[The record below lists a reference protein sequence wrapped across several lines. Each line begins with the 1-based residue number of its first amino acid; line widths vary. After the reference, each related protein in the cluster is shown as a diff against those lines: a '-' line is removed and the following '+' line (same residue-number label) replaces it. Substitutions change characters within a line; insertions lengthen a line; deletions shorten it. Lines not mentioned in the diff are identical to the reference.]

1 MTVVEAPPPLPVRDK
16 ARDGTR
22 DQGAREGT
30 GGGLSPM
37 LTRLAA
43 ERATGVLVRE
53 GGALYLADGLV
64 LHAESPY
71 APGIGTLLTACGAV
85 PADQWWTAA
94 GTAGDLPG
102 TARLLLAG
110 GWLTRAALEICHLHA
125 LYDAAYFAL
134 APSSSPG
141 RFHYGPAP
149 EAGSPLPGVPVA
161 AVEREVLRR
170 RALLHRLWPDALLDG
185 VPLLRTAPVAAPGVT
200 ARQAAVLA
208 LADGVRTAPDIALAQ
223 GRRVFP
229 TLVEV
234 RRLVA
239 AGLLGT
245 PPPPPAAA
253 APPSAPPDVDP
264 HIALLKRV
272 RDALEAL

>member
-1 MTVVEAPPPLPVRDK
+1 MTVTQAPPPLPMRDK
-16 ARDGTR
+16 ARDRTAEAA
-22 DQGAREGT
+22 AREGV
-30 GGGLSPM
+30 GGLSPM

-53 GGALYLADGLV
+53 GGALYLAGGLV

-71 APGIGTLLTACGAV
+71 APGIGTLLTAGGV
-85 PADQWWTAA
+85 LPAEEWWRAA
-94 GTAGDLPG
+94 GIAGDLPG

-110 GWLTRAALEICHLHA
+110 GRLTPAALEICHLHA

-149 EAGSPLPGVPVA
+149 DADGPLPAVPVA

-185 VPLLRTAPVAAPGVT
+185 VPLLRSTPVAAPGVT
-200 ARQAAVLA
+200 TRQAAVLS

-234 RRLVA
+234 RRLAA

-245 PPPPPAAA
+245 PPPPGAAS
-253 APPSAPPDVDP
+253 PPSELPDVDP

>member
-1 MTVVEAPPPLPVRDK
+1 MTVTQAPPPLPMRDK
-16 ARDGTR
+16 ARDRTAEAA
-22 DQGAREGT
+22 AREGV
-30 GGGLSPM
+30 GGLSPM

-53 GGALYLADGLV
+53 GGALYLAGGLV

-71 APGIGTLLTACGAV
+71 APGIGTLLTAGGV
-85 PADQWWTAA
+85 LPAEEWWRAA
-94 GTAGDLPG
+94 GIAGDLPG

-110 GWLTRAALEICHLHA
+110 GRLTPAALEICHLHA

-149 EAGSPLPGVPVA
+149 DADGPLPAVPVA

-185 VPLLRTAPVAAPGVT
+185 VPLLRSTPVAAPGVT
-200 ARQAAVLA
+200 TRQAAVLS

-234 RRLVA
+234 RRLAA

-245 PPPPPAAA
+245 PPPPAAA
-253 APPSAPPDVDP
+253 SPPSELPDVDP